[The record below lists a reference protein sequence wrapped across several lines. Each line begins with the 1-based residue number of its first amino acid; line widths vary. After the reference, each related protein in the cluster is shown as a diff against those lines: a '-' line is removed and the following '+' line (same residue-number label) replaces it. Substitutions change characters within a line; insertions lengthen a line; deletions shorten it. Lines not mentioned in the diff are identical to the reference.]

1 VGRELYGPF
10 QIPSFYSPTRRFI
23 TIEHKPYYSP
33 NQIYGL
39 IILAIQLA
47 LKTHR
52 MAIRVTGW
60 TYVHGPNKKA
70 EVFHSLYDADHL
82 LKTWNITLLESR
94 YWDGLK
100 RMNPDQGID
109 PTGSSKTLEVSST
122 KMLEEYQTQEDR
134 NALDLQLNILDD
146 DVLKDIMRDYEDK
159 DLLAPYLSLL
169 CRNYLSSRPRCSAT
183 CQGSG

>member
-10 QIPSFYSPTRRFI
+10 QIPSFYNPTRRFL
-23 TIEHKPYYSP
+23 TVEHKPYYSP

-60 TYVHGPNKKA
+60 AYVHGPSKKV

-82 LKTWNITLLESR
+82 LKNWNITLLESR

-109 PTGSSKTLEVSST
+109 PTASSKILEVSSS
-122 KMLEEYQTQEDR
+122 KILEEYKAQEDQDV
-134 NALDLQLNILDD
+134 LDLQLNILDD

-159 DLLAPYLSLL
+159 DLLDPYLSLL
-169 CRNYLSSRPRCSAT
+169 CRYYLSSKPRCSAT
-183 CQGSG
+183 CQGPR